1 MTWAFLRTWL
11 IGDDQMIRNERG
23 LFIHMTNI
31 SFIKVNKKEN
41 IILLSL
47 LKADIITMVVVFY

>member
-31 SFIKVNKKEN
+31 SFIKVNKKRKYHT
-41 IILLSL
+41 IIA
-47 LKADIITMVVVFY
+47 LKS